1 MQKYILTLLLIA
13 GLLLVAGSA
22 ADCGCGTIGT
32 TDTGTTTIIACD
44 CANSTGNSGNTP
56 CPCGACGCPDTT
68 GAGTPCTCLDGACG
82 CPGATI
88 GSLDTP
94 CDCPCDDSTNLP
106 CTCIPAGCTCL
117 DNVSGT
123 MNAICGCPDSP
134 DSPCDCPGIPAT
146 GTSCDCSPAGDEAP
160 ITSPEIVCDSA
171 PAGGNCTFG
180 TYNSTNRTYENHTVY
195 FRNNCSQSV
204 WIAAN
209 MGPNGPPFVLNNA
222 TQGRGCTGCSCAG
235 PTDAG
240 WENGGCCCPAI
251 SCTHQSCPNSTC
263 SLGTALPNGGGF
275 EVPPGLPVNYTVRA
289 DSEYGG
295 NAALFP
301 RYGCILSPDGT
312 YLDCDTGTCFVQ
324 GTPGTPP
331 RGIVQCGGV
340 PPNGPPDGSPQLPTT
355 KMEIFFAPTGWQQT
369 DSDFYDVSLADGYN
383 IPVRIEP
390 VPGTFW
396 TGGTAHNWC
405 IPAGGTAD
413 LLGKIREP
421 QYHNLSMK
429 MLILKSNR
437 PIAIWSSCSYETQV
451 NKTGPGQSNA
461 TTTPGQGEG
470 IWNLSCCKGNH
481 ATEATCPIGNLPA
494 DHQTSQFFGA
504 FFNHTYTYPYGDDQ
518 ANIPCKGEKAT
529 GQLTSYLITFC
540 GGRILAT
547 ANTSFVNV
555 TAGVPAP
562 VSEPGE
568 DVTLAITSSVN
579 RENARVTVLTFD
591 PTHLPQTFSHPITP
605 VGGYVELSST
615 IPDAE
620 VTKIVVTARY
630 QHTDPGP
637 DENTLR
643 LFTYRE
649 NWTRLANGTVIEN
662 GTWVLLSAGSVDT
675 VNRTVRGETGRFGVF
690 AISTIQPPEV
700 QNISYTHPDPA
711 DPLTVRFRADVD
723 PAAPLAYAWDVDTDG
738 TVEYTVEEPVH
749 TYPVPGRYLVTLTIC
764 DAHGCG
770 SSSREIFL
778 EVPPVAGFSATPVS
792 GTDPLTVAFNDT
804 STGTI
809 TAYAW
814 DFQDDGTVDSTD
826 QNPAYTYPAGTYTVN
841 LTVTGPGGTDSEE
854 KIGFITVSP
863 RPIVADFSATP
874 RSGAA
879 PLIVRFTDLAAGTIT
894 SRQWDFQ
901 DDGRV
906 DSISRNPSFIYRD
919 PGVYPVRYTVSG
931 PDGSDEIVREGYIT
945 VTATARPPVARF
957 SQDTRFGPAPLT
969 VRFTDRSQGDPT
981 GYLWTFGDGATSPE
995 INPVHTYT
1003 SPGLYRVSLT
1013 VTSDG
1018 GSSTSRG
1025 FVVVR
1030 RLWGPF

>member
-1 MQKYILTLLLIA
+1 MNAT
-13 GLLLVAGSA
+13 
-22 ADCGCGTIGT
+22 CE
-32 TDTGTTTIIACD
+32 
-44 CANSTGNSGNTP
+44 
-56 CPCGACGCPDTT
+56 
-68 GAGTPCTCLDGACG
+68 CLDSPDSPCAC
-82 CPGATI
+82 PRDNT
-88 GSLDTP
+88 
-94 CDCPCDDSTNLP
+94 TNTP

-123 MNAICGCPDSP
+123 TTCGCPDSP
-134 DSPCDCPGIPAT
+134 DSPCDCPGIPAA

-195 FRNNCSQSV
+195 FRNNCSQSI

-301 RYGCILSPDGT
+301 RYGCTLSADGM

-429 MLILKSNR
+429 MLILKSSR
-437 PIAIWSSCSYETQV
+437 PVAIWSSCSYETQV
-451 NKTGPGQSNA
+451 NKTGPGQANA

-518 ANIPCKGEKAT
+518 
-529 GQLTSYLITFC
+529 
-540 GGRILAT
+540 
-547 ANTSFVNV
+547 
-555 TAGVPAP
+555 
-562 VSEPGE
+562 
-568 DVTLAITSSVN
+568 
-579 RENARVTVLTFD
+579 
-591 PTHLPQTFSHPITP
+591 
-605 VGGYVELSST
+605 
-615 IPDAE
+615 
-620 VTKIVVTARY
+620 
-630 QHTDPGP
+630 
-637 DENTLR
+637 
-643 LFTYRE
+643 
-649 NWTRLANGTVIEN
+649 
-662 GTWVLLSAGSVDT
+662 
-675 VNRTVRGETGRFGVF
+675 
-690 AISTIQPPEV
+690 
-700 QNISYTHPDPA
+700 
-711 DPLTVRFRADVD
+711 
-723 PAAPLAYAWDVDTDG
+723 
-738 TVEYTVEEPVH
+738 
-749 TYPVPGRYLVTLTIC
+749 
-764 DAHGCG
+764 
-770 SSSREIFL
+770 
-778 EVPPVAGFSATPVS
+778 
-792 GTDPLTVAFNDT
+792 
-804 STGTI
+804 
-809 TAYAW
+809 
-814 DFQDDGTVDSTD
+814 
-826 QNPAYTYPAGTYTVN
+826 
-841 LTVTGPGGTDSEE
+841 
-854 KIGFITVSP
+854 
-863 RPIVADFSATP
+863 
-874 RSGAA
+874 
-879 PLIVRFTDLAAGTIT
+879 
-894 SRQWDFQ
+894 
-901 DDGRV
+901 
-906 DSISRNPSFIYRD
+906 
-919 PGVYPVRYTVSG
+919 
-931 PDGSDEIVREGYIT
+931 
-945 VTATARPPVARF
+945 
-957 SQDTRFGPAPLT
+957 
-969 VRFTDRSQGDPT
+969 
-981 GYLWTFGDGATSPE
+981 
-995 INPVHTYT
+995 
-1003 SPGLYRVSLT
+1003 
-1013 VTSDG
+1013 
-1018 GSSTSRG
+1018 
-1025 FVVVR
+1025 
-1030 RLWGPF
+1030 